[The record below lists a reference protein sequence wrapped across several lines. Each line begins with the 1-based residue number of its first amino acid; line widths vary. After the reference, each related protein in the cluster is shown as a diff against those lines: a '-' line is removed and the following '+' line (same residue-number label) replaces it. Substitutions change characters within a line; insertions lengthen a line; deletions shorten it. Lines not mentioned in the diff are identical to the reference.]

1 MGVFWTALS
10 APAIWLVAI
19 CTALTFHGSYCVS
32 FYPVSL
38 RLTRRFRLQLYW
50 FRVEE
55 RSTSN
60 LQRQIDNL
68 TRDLASKASQ
78 IDARLADNKSDF
90 DKLADKHNVLTENYS
105 HLKQQISE
113 NEHLLRAQASDLRN
127 QADRL
132 NKFVDFKTAL
142 EEHIRFES
150 LDRRVADYDSRL
162 IGLADCITDVTKI
175 KRQIADHAL
184 KFTGIADNLSQSV
197 AADSRIPGAASRVW
211 FRGKKSRSAETVAG
225 AWDS

>member
-1 MGVFWTALS
+1 M
-10 APAIWLVAI
+10 
-19 CTALTFHGSYCVS
+19 
-32 FYPVSL
+32 
-38 RLTRRFRLQLYW
+38 RLIRRFRLQLYW

-55 RSTSN
+55 RNTSD

-78 IDARLADNKSDF
+78 IDARLADNKSDY
-90 DKLADKHNVLTENYS
+90 DKLADKHNMLTENYR

-150 LDRRVADYDSRL
+150 LDRRVAEHDSNL
-162 IGLADCITDVTKI
+162 IGLADRIIDVTEI
-175 KRQIADHAL
+175 KRQIADH
-184 KFTGIADNLSQSV
+184 FSC
-197 AADSRIPGAASRVW
+197 IPSY
-211 FRGKKSRSAETVAG
+211 
-225 AWDS
+225 